1 MKIIIIS
8 GERGEGKTTFLK
20 KTISELNKRNR
31 TVYGFYAE
39 NTKDDSGKEGYRIYN
54 VSSSDSQLLCKRN
67 APETGN
73 LNLLEFWFDENTIT
87 KGENWIRK
95 GFEKNNPVFVLDEAG
110 KFELDGFVWD
120 NILKQILQQNKGTL
134 IITVRNKFVTK
145 VTEKYQLNS
154 HDLYL
159 QDNLLFTI
167 EFVDKV

>member
-1 MKIIIIS
+1 
-8 GERGEGKTTFLK
+8 
-20 KTISELNKRNR
+20 LNKRNR

-39 NTKDDSGKEGYRIYN
+39 NIKDDPGNDGYRIYD

-87 KGENWIRK
+87 NGEKWMHK
-95 GFEKNNPVFVLDEAG
+95 GFEENNPIFVLDEAG

-134 IITVRNKFVTK
+134 IVTVRNKFVK
-145 VTEKYQLNS
+145 KIIEKYQLSS
-154 HDLYL
+154 HDLYI
-159 QDNLLFTI
+159 QNNLLFTI
-167 EFVDKV
+167 EFIDKIERG